1 LSQPRPLIIQLHRF
15 FNDKLFFFSTV
26 LDYCITD
33 IADKLGDVK
42 NGSLAAETLTSLA
55 EATKLELVATE
66 VMNFAFIQ
74 KSPKVQQEALS
85 WLSTAI
91 REFGFQ
97 RLAVL
102 SMF

>member
-1 LSQPRPLIIQLHRF
+1 MTKHIV
-15 FNDKLFFFSTV
+15 FFSIV

-33 IADKLGDVK
+33 IVEKLGDVK
-42 NGSLAAETLTSLA
+42 NGTLAAETLTSLA

-66 VMNFAFIQ
+66 VLNFAFVQ
-74 KSPKVQQEALS
+74 KSPKVQQEALL

-97 RLAVL
+97 RLRV
-102 SMF
+102 